1 MFNHSTKKRHLEIN
15 HLPENIANFYSKITH
30 FEYNHEQVMSILKH
44 PSFQLNQ
51 DIPFTQEAY
60 SPYHDHSFE
69 TPLLAICHYASQHA
83 YDISD
88 EELLDIIEQFV
99 DLKANVNAKDQW
111 QDTPLLLLSM
121 TDNDK
126 GPYTTSIQSLIKHGA
141 NIQETNKNGEGVL
154 HHAYDSGHFE
164 HAFLFTELGAPV
176 ILDKQGNSFLKSCLS
191 GSNPLHALENPNSR
205 KQFISTLKDT
215 YHLLESNE
223 TVSKE
228 SDSLYEILHQHYKA
242 IKEKNQIGSSTQ
254 SVLKEK
260 LSHPITMTER
270 ALELILSINDRAERS
285 EIAFKET
292 IIQLLFEYMEK
303 TLLESSNTVTNT
315 SIEPITRRNNL

>member
-126 GPYTTSIQSLIKHGA
+126 WPYTTSIQSLIKHGA
-141 NIQETNKNGEGVL
+141 NIQE
-154 HHAYDSGHFE
+154 
-164 HAFLFTELGAPV
+164 
-176 ILDKQGNSFLKSCLS
+176 
-191 GSNPLHALENPNSR
+191 
-205 KQFISTLKDT
+205 
-215 YHLLESNE
+215 
-223 TVSKE
+223 
-228 SDSLYEILHQHYKA
+228 
-242 IKEKNQIGSSTQ
+242 KNQNGSSTQ